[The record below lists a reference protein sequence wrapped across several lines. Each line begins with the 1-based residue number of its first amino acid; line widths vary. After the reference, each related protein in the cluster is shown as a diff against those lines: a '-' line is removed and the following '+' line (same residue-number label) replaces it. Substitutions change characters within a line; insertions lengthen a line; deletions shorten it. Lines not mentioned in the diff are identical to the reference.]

1 MPSKLKEKRLP
12 NRNTGSHFSD
22 LDTIRESMLSLKLP
36 IEGQKKRISLDLSKP
51 KPTTKKRV
59 VPPRGKQVDEERRV
73 YIVPN
78 PETNNLLPRKR
89 KRPDT
94 VIHDRSESEEETH
107 NNTPCIISITF
118 TTHEDKTRLEVEKDH
133 SKSHRETWLQR
144 ELKGIISSTKQM
156 LAKPANQLPAEDIVM
171 KEPESPIPIEAP
183 ENKSP
188 LEEVKV

>member
-12 NRNTGSHFSD
+12 NRNTGSHLSD

-36 IEGQKKRISLDLSKP
+36 IEGNKKRISLDLSKP
-51 KPTTKKRV
+51 KPPTKKRV

-94 VIHDRSESEEETH
+94 IIHDRSESEE
-107 NNTPCIISITF
+107 
-118 TTHEDKTRLEVEKDH
+118 
-133 SKSHRETWLQR
+133 
-144 ELKGIISSTKQM
+144 
-156 LAKPANQLPAEDIVM
+156 
-171 KEPESPIPIEAP
+171 
-183 ENKSP
+183 
-188 LEEVKV
+188 